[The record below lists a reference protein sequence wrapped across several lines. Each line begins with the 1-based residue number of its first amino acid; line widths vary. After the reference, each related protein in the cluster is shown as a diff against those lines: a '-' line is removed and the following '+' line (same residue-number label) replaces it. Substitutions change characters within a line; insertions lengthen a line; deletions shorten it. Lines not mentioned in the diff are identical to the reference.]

1 MKKDLV
7 NFRGLYGENQT
18 DSLADYI
25 HIEELEVRSKLY
37 DWEINEHLH
46 TDLYQIF
53 IFPEGEGLLISEN
66 TKIALN
72 TPSILMIPPNT
83 LHGFVFQSNMVGDVL
98 TFSQSFA
105 ESIFKNS
112 PHIVLEISR
121 LKQFTFEESLEV
133 FESLKQ
139 LKQQIATEFIAENP
153 EKQLFMASLFQLLFM
168 HLYRL
173 SVAVEHQITKSDNRT
188 LHYFQSFQK
197 QIKQSFHESK
207 SVTEYAKELNI
218 TAVHLNRVCQTLVQ
232 KSALQII
239 HEYMINEAQKYLLN
253 TSYTIAEI
261 SYFLDFKDPAYFTRF
276 FKKQTGFS
284 PSEFRGRV
292 LPNTLSEKL

>member
-1 MKKDLV
+1 MHKNMFTRYSVNILKTNGIYQGCINNSKWIWKDSSKSNALV
-7 NFRGLYGENQT
+7 
-18 DSLADYI
+18 
-25 HIEELEVRSKLY
+25 
-37 DWEINEHLH
+37 
-46 TDLYQIF
+46 
-53 IFPEGEGLLISEN
+53 
-66 TKIALN
+66 
-72 TPSILMIPPNT
+72 
-83 LHGFVFQSNMVGDVL
+83 
-98 TFSQSFA
+98 
-105 ESIFKNS
+105 
-112 PHIVLEISR
+112 
-121 LKQFTFEESLEV
+121 
-133 FESLKQ
+133 SLKQ
-139 LKQQIATEFIAENP
+139 LKQQIAIEFIAENP

-168 HLYRL
+168 YLYRL

-292 LPNTLSEKL
+292 LPNTLSEKLFE